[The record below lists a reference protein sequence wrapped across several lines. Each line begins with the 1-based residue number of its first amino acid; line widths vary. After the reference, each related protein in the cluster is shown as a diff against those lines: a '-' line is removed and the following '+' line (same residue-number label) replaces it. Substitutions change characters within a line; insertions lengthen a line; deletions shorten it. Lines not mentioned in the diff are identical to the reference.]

1 MPAALSPSR
10 VTLLFAAALAASCS
24 GVRPGTERT
33 ADDVR
38 IERVDREFDIPAGVT
53 RIAIT
58 NLSGEINLRSRDER
72 EVGIHAVVQRM
83 PPGHA
88 PARFHTRR
96 DGDTFAIEV
105 AFDGDAPGRVDVAAF
120 LPGELAVALTTRNGR
135 ISAKRRPGA
144 IEATSESGPITAS
157 SRDRLRL
164 ASRSGQI
171 RATAFGARWRGDSTV
186 ETDTG
191 QIVLMVPT
199 FGDVVLDA
207 ASGGRVTT
215 DFGLSVH
222 PGEGGTSTARA
233 RFGLANSNVRV
244 RSRTGELVLEQLVL
258 LGDDIAIP
266 EDDD

>member
-1 MPAALSPSR
+1 MSARFSLPRIALL
-10 VTLLFAAALAASCS
+10 VVVALAGACS
-24 GVRPGTERT
+24 GVRPQVEHAPG
-33 ADDVR
+33 DVR

-58 NLSGEINLRSRDER
+58 NLTGEINLRSRDER

-88 PARFHTRR
+88 HARFRTRR

-105 AFDGDAPGRVDVAAF
+105 GFDGDAAGRVDVAAY
-120 LPGELAVALTTRNGR
+120 LPGDLAVALTTRDGR
-135 ISAKRRPGA
+135 IAAKRRAGP
-144 IEATSESGPITAS
+144 IEATTESGPIFAS

-164 ASRSGQI
+164 ASRSGTI
-171 RATAFGARWRGDSTV
+171 RAVAIGARWHGDSTV

-191 QIVLMVPT
+191 QVVLMVPT

-207 ASGGRVTT
+207 ASGGKVST
-215 DFGLSVH
+215 DFGLTVRTDA
-222 PGEGGTSTARA
+222 GGLHTARA
-233 RFGLANSNVRV
+233 RFGLATSPLHV

-258 LGDDIAIP
+258 LGDDTEIP